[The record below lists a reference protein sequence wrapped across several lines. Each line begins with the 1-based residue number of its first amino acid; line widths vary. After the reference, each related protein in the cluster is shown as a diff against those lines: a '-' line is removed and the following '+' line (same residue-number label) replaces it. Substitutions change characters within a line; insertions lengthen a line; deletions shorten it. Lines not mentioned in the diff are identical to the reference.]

1 MKKWISDIFY
11 SFPIQLLVLHC
22 RNNLLLIF
30 IWLLLTGLM
39 TGTLGQVFGIKYLFL
54 TPEYLGQVDFWSFS
68 ILGLAFGAFFIT
80 WNLTAYLLDAQNFP
94 FLATLARPF
103 TKFCLNNFIIPLSFL
118 CVFLYYTIH
127 FQSYGEFWKAKRI
140 FYNCLGFFAGAV
152 STVLLVAIYFQFTN
166 KDIGAFRKK
175 RRKRMPPNLLKNVAP
190 NRNIDLE
197 EIRSEVK
204 RWRVDTYLTEALR
217 PRLVRSVSHYELR
230 ILKKVFRQNHLNAL
244 VVQLFSFIILIALGY
259 LIDQPGFRIP
269 AAANIL
275 ILASV
280 LVAIIGAI
288 TYWFD
293 QWKVTVVIGLLLLVN
308 YLTSFDIFSHKNK
321 AYGMNYTAEPA
332 EYSYARLDSFSRP
345 SFVEK
350 DKAATLKV
358 LENWKEK
365 ASKTSAGQ
373 KPKMVIYCVSGGG
386 LKAAV
391 WAMQV
396 MQQTDSLTQGTLMNQ
411 TALITGA
418 SGGMV
423 GAAYLREVYLQRAQ
437 GETIDVYDQRY
448 IDNISKDL
456 LNSITFTIV
465 ANDLF
470 LPWTNFEIDG
480 QKYKKDRGYIFEQQL
495 NENTNNAFTRT
506 VGDYRIIEEQAL
518 IPMLFV
524 TPSIVNDGRRMIISP
539 HGVSYM
545 TIAPIGVE
553 KRELLEID
561 AVDFGRMF
569 AEQGANDMLFST
581 ALRMNATYPYIL
593 PNVFLPSEPGVEV
606 MDAGFRD
613 NFGITSATRFIHV
626 FQDWIKENTSGV
638 VLIQISSLDK
648 IEEIYSS
655 DEGGVLE
662 TILNPLGIATQI
674 MNLQDYEHDTNLGFI
689 YDILGED
696 KFNIVRFIYNPG
708 KDNERASLT
717 FHLTKREKENILNS
731 FYLPNNQKSFRRL
744 NEILYPP
751 LTKDQASLPSE

>member
-11 SFPIQLLVLHC
+11 SFPIQLFVLHC
-22 RNNLLLIF
+22 RNNLLLIL
-30 IWLLLTGLM
+30 IWLILIGLSTGQV
-39 TGTLGQVFGIKYLFL
+39 GQVFGIKYLFL
-54 TPEYLGQVDFWSFS
+54 TPEYLGQVDFWSFF
-68 ILGLAFGAFFIT
+68 ILGLAFGGFFIT
-80 WNLTAYLLDAQNFP
+80 WNLTTYLLDAQLFP

-103 TKFCLNNFIIPLSFL
+103 TKFTLNNFIVPLSFL
-118 CVFLYYTIH
+118 CIFLYYSIH

-140 FYNCLGFFAGAV
+140 FYNCLGFFSGTIG
-152 STVLLVAIYFQFTN
+152 TVILSAIYFQFTN
-166 KDIGAFRKK
+166 KDIVAYRKK
-175 RRKRMPPNLLKNVAP
+175 RRKKLPPNLLKNVAP
-190 NRNIDLE
+190 SRNIALE

-217 PRLVRSVSHYELR
+217 PRLVRSVSHYELKT
-230 ILKKVFRQNHLNAL
+230 LKRVFRQNHLNAL

-259 LIDQPGFRIP
+259 LIDQPSFRIP
-269 AAANIL
+269 AAANVL

-280 LVAIIGAI
+280 LVAIVGAI

-293 QWKVTVVIGLLLLVN
+293 RWKVTVVITLLLAVN
-308 YLTSFDIFSHKNK
+308 YMTSFEIFMHKNK
-321 AYGMNYTAEPA
+321 AYGLDYTSEAA

-350 DKAATLKV
+350 DKATTLAI
-358 LENWKEK
+358 LENWKKK
-365 ASKTSAGQ
+365 ASKTSSRE

-396 MQQTDSLTQGTLMNQ
+396 MQKTDSLTQGRLMNQ

-418 SGGMV
+418 SGGML
-423 GAAYLREVYLQRAQ
+423 GAAYLREAYLRKAR
-437 GETIDVYDQRY
+437 GEAIDLYDQLY
-448 IDNISKDL
+448 IDNISQDL

-465 ANDLF
+465 SNDLF
-470 LPWTNFEIDG
+470 LPWTNFEIEG
-480 QKYKKDRGYIFEQQL
+480 QVYKKDRGYIFEKQL
-495 NENTNNAFTRT
+495 NENIDNAFLKTLKE
-506 VGDYRIIEEQAL
+506 YRAVEEEAL
-518 IPMLFV
+518 IPMLFI

-545 TIAPIGVE
+545 TVSPIGVE

-561 AVDFGRMF
+561 AVDFRKMF
-569 AEQGANDMLFST
+569 AEQGADQLLFST

-593 PNVFLPSEPGVEV
+593 PNVYLPSTPGIEV

-626 FQDWIKENTSGV
+626 FKDWIEENTSGV
-638 VLIQISSLDK
+638 VLVQISSLDK

-655 DEGGVLE
+655 DEGGILE

-674 MNLQDYEHDTNLGFI
+674 MNLQDYEHDTSLGFI
-689 YDILGED
+689 YDILGKD

-708 KDNERASLT
+708 KENERASLT
-717 FHLTKREKENILNS
+717 FHLTKREKKNILNS
-731 FYLPNNQKSFRRL
+731 FYLPNNQESFRRL
-744 NEILYPP
+744 NNILHPP
-751 LTKDQASLPSE
+751 SAKNQVSLPSE